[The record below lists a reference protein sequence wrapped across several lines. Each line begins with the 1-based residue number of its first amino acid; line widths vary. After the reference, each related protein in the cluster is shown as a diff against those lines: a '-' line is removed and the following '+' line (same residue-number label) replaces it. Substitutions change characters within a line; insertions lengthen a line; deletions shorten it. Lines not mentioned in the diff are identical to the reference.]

1 MKRAP
6 VRWTNEY
13 TDALITAKKRLKS
26 SREVANFTGIHETQI
41 GKFLKKSDGWVDK
54 DTFDRLCRLKEFKK
68 LSASSKTAIES
79 GMTDNEK
86 ILLKLFRKLPA
97 DIQKEKLLELMK
109 LISL

>member
-6 VRWTNEY
+6 VRWMKAY
-13 TDALITAKKRLKS
+13 TDALAAAKRRMKS
-26 SREVANFTGIHETQI
+26 AREVAAFTGIHETQI

-68 LSASSKTAIES
+68 LSSAGTDTGN

-86 ILLKLFRKLPA
+86 ILMKLFRRLPS

-109 LISL
+109 LANL